1 MGFTMT
7 GIIGIQHG
15 FGKSDQMRQWL
26 SRAMVLCYNFFGN
39 TGYTRTRV
47 GKPTLSS

>member
-1 MGFTMT
+1 MIGLV
-7 GIIGIQHG
+7 GIQHG
-15 FGKSDQMRQWL
+15 SGKSDQKRQWL
-26 SRAMVLCYNFFGN
+26 SRRMVLCYNFFGN